1 MRFQIQFN
9 TGKPVYLQLIDQIKA
24 AAASGAIKPG
34 EPLPSIR
41 PLAEELRINR
51 NTVAKAYTEMENQG
65 IIQTI
70 PGRGCFLSENNSPY
84 KLEVRKKMIEEQVD
98 SLIVHAHHL
107 QIEPDLLLELVRERL
122 ERLSSRNT
130 VTPNGER

>member
-98 SLIVHAHHL
+98 SMIVHAHHL